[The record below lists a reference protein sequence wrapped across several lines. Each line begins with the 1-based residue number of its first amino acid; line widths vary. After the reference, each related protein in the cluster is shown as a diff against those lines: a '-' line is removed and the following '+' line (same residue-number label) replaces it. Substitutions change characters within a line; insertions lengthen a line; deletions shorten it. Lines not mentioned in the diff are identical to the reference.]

1 MIVEFES
8 QESCEL
14 RYAPSTQFMLHLVPI
29 RRRWRNMA
37 QWLVRGRERLELSKA
52 LLRASDK
59 AANPRSA
66 AKAKAAPK
74 AAAGNPSKP
83 GASSKTGATK

>member
-1 MIVEFES
+1 
-8 QESCEL
+8 
-14 RYAPSTQFMLHLVPI
+14 
-29 RRRWRNMA
+29 MA
-37 QWLVRGRERLELSKA
+37 QWLERLELSKA

-83 GASSKTGATK
+83 VASSKTGATK